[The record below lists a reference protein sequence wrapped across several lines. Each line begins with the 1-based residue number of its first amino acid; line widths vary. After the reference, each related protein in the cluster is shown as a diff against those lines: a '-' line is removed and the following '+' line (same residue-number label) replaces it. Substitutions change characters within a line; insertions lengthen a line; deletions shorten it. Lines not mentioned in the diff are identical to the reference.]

1 MDQITNPPIIPI
13 NQNLNNIDSQ
23 SNVGRNFIIVLF
35 FIFLAF
41 IIIGPMHFHLYSKI
55 NQDIADF
62 KTWDETN
69 K

>member
-13 NQNLNNIDSQ
+13 NQNLNSIDSQ